1 MVERSP
7 LTPVIRSSNPV
18 IGKLLYNILFIVN
31 CVEKTKI
38 KKKEAGIAHFK
49 KGNQIK
55 YVFVIKEIS
64 FFPFLQC
71 SLVFKNASY

>member
-38 KKKEAGIAHFK
+38 KKKEAIFK

-55 YVFVIKEIS
+55 YVFVFKEIS